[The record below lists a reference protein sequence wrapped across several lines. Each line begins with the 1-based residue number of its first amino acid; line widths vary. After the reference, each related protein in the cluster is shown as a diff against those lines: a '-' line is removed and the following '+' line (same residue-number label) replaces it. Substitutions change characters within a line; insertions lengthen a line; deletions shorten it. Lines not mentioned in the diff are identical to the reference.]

1 VVFRGV
7 ARFIYRI
14 HVTFDFVNVDL
25 PVKHVLDL
33 LYRFDVL
40 LGNEAFNR
48 TSEFS
53 LGFRFAFLDYF
64 DVGVPIIHLI
74 KAEVMLLLSEELFW
88 VLVVACKVQNYNLL
102 ARTPICD
109 RIAHFTVFLQSYF
122 SLVLVVSLVLVDH
135 QQGGSLLNPVLDRVH
150 L

>member
-7 ARFIYRI
+7 ARFIYCI
-14 HVTFDFVNVDL
+14 HVAFNFVDVDL

-40 LGNEAFNR
+40 LSNESFNR

-64 DVGVPIIHLI
+64 DVGVPVIHLI
-74 KAEVMLLLSEELFW
+74 KAKVMLLLSEELFW
-88 VLVVACKVQNYNLL
+88 VLVVACKVQNYNFL

-109 RIAHFTVFLQSYF
+109 WIANFAVFLQS
-122 SLVLVVSLVLVDH
+122 
-135 QQGGSLLNPVLDRVH
+135 
-150 L
+150 

>member
-1 VVFRGV
+1 
-7 ARFIYRI
+7 
-14 HVTFDFVNVDL
+14 
-25 PVKHVLDL
+25 
-33 LYRFDVL
+33 

-64 DVGVPIIHLI
+64 DVGIPIIHFI

-88 VLVVACKVQNYNLL
+88 VLVVACKVRNYNFL
-102 ARTPICD
+102 ARTSICD
-109 RIAHFTVFLQSYF
+109 WIAHFTVFLQSYF
-122 SLVLVVSLVLVDH
+122 SLVLVVSLILVYH
-135 QQGGSLLNPVLDRVH
+135 QHGGSLLNPILNRVH